1 MHWPACASPSLPPL
15 MVIHWEA
22 ASSALDRIMGTFHV
36 RNAKGRM
43 AVIAEIKFGQVTVKV
58 SFAAM
63 LVNTLNA
70 TLEHA
75 PDVLNCVGVN
85 VAANVL
91 ILGMSDRVTGC
102 NSLPVSV

>member
-1 MHWPACASPSLPPL
+1 

-58 SFAAM
+58 NFAAM
-63 LVNTLNA
+63 LVNALNA

-91 ILGMSDRVTGC
+91 ILGMNDCGMARKLFSGLGIDRAFVG
-102 NSLPVSV
+102 VQD